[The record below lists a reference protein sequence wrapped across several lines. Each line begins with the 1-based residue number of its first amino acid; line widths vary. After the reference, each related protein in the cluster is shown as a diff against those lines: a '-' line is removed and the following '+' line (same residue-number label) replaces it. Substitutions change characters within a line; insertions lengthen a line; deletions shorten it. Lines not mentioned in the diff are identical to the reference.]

1 MGDPKLFDTIGTLY
15 DCVTEPGLW
24 PEALGQITELT
35 DSVITV
41 LAVMDMSKK
50 TTRFSAVHGDP
61 TVLEPL
67 VNTYAAHVP
76 FYSILPKFEIDVP
89 LDFDEMCNLH
99 GPDGRDVWHA
109 SRTYTEWMRPNRFR
123 TGFNLAVM
131 KRDEF
136 VGALTTI
143 TREETPSTSSGQ
155 ALLSLLA
162 PHIRRAVTITD
173 LFEAEQ
179 RKAVLFQEVID
190 NLAHPV
196 LIVAAD
202 MRLLY
207 ANTAAETLLRDE
219 KLVRQSEGRLAMAY
233 LPAQASV
240 GHAVALGHRD
250 EVLLGAVG
258 IGVPL
263 VRTERPSIVHVLP
276 LTRRHAGRLA
286 PKAAAAIFIAA
297 PGINPIPAIEA
308 IAALFGLTAAEKRI
322 AALAADGLT
331 RSEIAEAS
339 GVSDHTV
346 KSQLRV
352 VYDKTGTRDQRQLQL
367 LMRELTPPIKTG
379 QPDERDET

>member
-1 MGDPKLFDTIGTLY
+1 MGDTRLFDTIGTLY

-24 PEALGQITELT
+24 AEALGRITELT
-35 DSVITV
+35 DSVIAM

-61 TVLEPL
+61 VVLEPL
-67 VNTYAAHVP
+67 VSTYAAHVP
-76 FYSILPKFEIDVP
+76 FFPILPKFAIDVP
-89 LDFDEMCNLH
+89 LDFDEMCNLY
-99 GPDGRDVWHA
+99 GPDGHDVWYA
-109 SRTYTEWMRPNRFR
+109 SRTYTEWMQPNRFR

-143 TREETPSTSSGQ
+143 TREDTPSTSASA
-155 ALLSLLA
+155 ALLSQLA
-162 PHIRRAVTITD
+162 PHIRRAVTIAD

-179 RKAVLFQEVID
+179 RKSALFQEVID
-190 NLAHPV
+190 NLVHPV
-196 LIVAAD
+196 LIVASD

-207 ANTAAETLLRDE
+207 ANSAAETLLRDE
-219 KLVRQSEGRLAMAY
+219 TLVRQNEGRLAMAY

-240 GHAVALGHRD
+240 AHAVALGHRD

-276 LTRRHAGRLA
+276 LARRQTARLA

-297 PGINPIPAIEA
+297 PGTNPIPAIEA

-331 RSEIAEAS
+331 RKEIAEAS

-367 LMRELTPPIKTG
+367 LMRELTPPVATTR
-379 QPDERDET
+379 PDKS

>member
-1 MGDPKLFDTIGTLY
+1 MGDTRLFDTIGTLY
-15 DCVTEPGLW
+15 DCVTESDLW
-24 PEALGQITELT
+24 SDALGRISELT
-35 DSVITV
+35 DSVIAM

-61 TVLEPL
+61 VVLEPL
-67 VNTYAAHVP
+67 ITTYAAHVP
-76 FYSILPKFEIDVP
+76 FFPILPKFEIDVP
-89 LDFDEMCNLH
+89 LDFDEMCALY
-99 GPDGRDVWHA
+99 GPDGHEVWHA
-109 SRTYTEWMRPNRFR
+109 SRTYIEWMRPNRFR

-131 KRDEF
+131 KRDDC

-143 TREETPSTSSGQ
+143 TRDDAPATPAGQ
-155 ALLSLLA
+155 ASLSQLA

-173 LFEAEQ
+173 LFEAER
-179 RKAVLFQEVID
+179 RKAALFQEVID
-190 NLAHPV
+190 NLVHPV
-196 LIVAAD
+196 LIVASD

-207 ANTAAETLLRDE
+207 ANPAAETLLRAE
-219 KLVRQSEGRLAMAY
+219 TLVRQNEGRLAMAY
-233 LPAQASV
+233 PPAQSSV
-240 GHAVALGHRD
+240 VHAVALGHRD

-276 LTRRHAGRLA
+276 LVRRQTPRLA
-286 PKAAAAIFIAA
+286 PRAAAAIFIAA
-297 PGINPIPAIEA
+297 PGTNPIPAIEA

-367 LMRELTPPIKTG
+367 LMRDLTPPLGTAR
-379 QPDERDET
+379 PDKS

>member
-61 TVLEPL
+61 AVLEPL

-99 GPDGRDVWHA
+99 GPDGRDVWRA

-143 TREETPSTSSGQ
+143 TREETPSTSAGQ

-219 KLVRQSEGRLAMAY
+219 TLVRQSEGRLAMAY

>member
-1 MGDPKLFDTIGTLY
+1 MDSSRLFDTIGTLY
-15 DCVTEPGLW
+15 DCVTEPEQW
-24 PEALGQITELT
+24 PRALGRISELT
-35 DSVITV
+35 DSVIAM
-41 LAVMDMSKK
+41 LAVMDMSRR

-61 TVLEPL
+61 VVLEPL
-67 VNTYAAHVP
+67 MTTYAAHVP
-76 FYSILPKFEIDVP
+76 FFSILPKFEIDVP
-89 LDFDEMCNLH
+89 LTFDEMCALY
-99 GPDGRDVWHA
+99 GPDGHAVWQA
-109 SRTYTEWMRPNRFR
+109 SRTYTEWMRPNGFR

-131 KRDEF
+131 KRDAC

-143 TREETPSTSSGQ
+143 TRDDRPSTPAGM
-155 ALLSLLA
+155 ARLSQLA
-162 PHIRRAVTITD
+162 PHIRRSVAITD

-179 RKAVLFQEVID
+179 RKARLFQQVID

-196 LIVAAD
+196 MLVAED

-207 ANTAAETLLRDE
+207 ANPSAETLLRDE
-219 KLVRQSEGRLAMAY
+219 VLVRQTDGRLVLAY
-233 LPAQASV
+233 APAQASV
-240 GHAVALGHRD
+240 AHAVELGHRD

-263 VRTERPSIVHVLP
+263 ARLERPSIVHVLP
-276 LTRRHAGRLA
+276 LARRPNARLA
-286 PKAAAAIFIAA
+286 PRAMAAIFVAA
-297 PGINPIPAIEA
+297 PGSNPLPAIEA

-367 LMRELTPPIKTG
+367 LMRELTPPIRTSRPDKT
-379 QPDERDET
+379 

>member
-35 DSVITV
+35 DSAITV

-61 TVLEPL
+61 AVLEPL

-99 GPDGRDVWHA
+99 GPDGRDVWYA

-143 TREETPSTSSGQ
+143 TREETPSTSAGQ

-219 KLVRQSEGRLAMAY
+219 TLVRQSEGRLAMAY

>member
-1 MGDPKLFDTIGTLY
+1 MGDTRLFDTIGTLY

-24 PEALGQITELT
+24 SEALGRITGLT
-35 DSVITV
+35 DSVIAM

-61 TVLEPL
+61 VVLEPL
-67 VNTYAAHVP
+67 VTTYAAHVP
-76 FYSILPKFEIDVP
+76 FFPILPKFTVDVP
-89 LDFDEMCNLH
+89 LDFDEMCNLY
-99 GPDGRDVWHA
+99 GPDGHDVWYA

-143 TREETPSTSSGQ
+143 TREDTPSTSASQ
-155 ALLSLLA
+155 ALLSQLA

-173 LFEAEQ
+173 LFEAEK
-179 RKAVLFQEVID
+179 RKAALFQEVID
-190 NLAHPV
+190 NLVHPV
-196 LIVAAD
+196 LIVAGD

-207 ANTAAETLLRDE
+207 ANSAAETLLRDE
-219 KLVRQSEGRLAMAY
+219 TLVRQNEGRLAMAY

-240 GHAVALGHRD
+240 AHAVALGHRD

-276 LTRRHAGRLA
+276 LARRQTALLA
-286 PKAAAAIFIAA
+286 PKGAAAIFIAA
-297 PGINPIPAIEA
+297 PGTNPIPAIEA

-367 LMRELTPPIKTG
+367 LMRELTPPIATMR
-379 QPDERDET
+379 PDKS

>member
-61 TVLEPL
+61 AVLEPL

-99 GPDGRDVWHA
+99 GPDGRDVWRA

-143 TREETPSTSSGQ
+143 TREETPSTSAGQ

>member
-1 MGDPKLFDTIGTLY
+1 MVDTRLYDAIGTLY
-15 DCVTEPGLW
+15 DCVTVPALW
-24 PEALGQITELT
+24 PEALARISELT
-35 DSVITV
+35 DSEIAM

-50 TTRFSAVHGDP
+50 TARFSAVHGDP
-61 TVLEPL
+61 LVLEPL
-67 VNTYAAHVP
+67 VSTYASHVP
-76 FYSILPKFEIDVP
+76 FFPILPKFEIDVP
-89 LDFDEMCNLH
+89 LDFDEMCNLY

-131 KRDEF
+131 KRDEC

-143 TREETPSTSSGQ
+143 THEDKPTTPARQ
-155 ALLSLLA
+155 ALLSRLA

-179 RKAVLFQEVID
+179 RKTALFQKVID

-196 LIVAAD
+196 LFVAGD
-202 MRLLY
+202 MRLLH
-207 ANTAAETLLRDE
+207 ANPAAETLLRDGT
-219 KLVRQSEGRLAMAY
+219 LVRMSEGRLAMTY
-233 LPAQASV
+233 LPAQRSV
-240 GHAVALGHRD
+240 DHAVALGHRD
-250 EVLLGAVG
+250 EVLLGTIG

-276 LTRRHAGRLA
+276 LTRRPATWLA
-286 PKAAAAIFIAA
+286 QEAAAAIFIAA
-297 PGINPIPAIEA
+297 PGTTPLPAIEA
-308 IAALFGLTAAEKRI
+308 IAALFGLTAAERRV

-339 GVSDHTV
+339 GVSDQTV

-367 LMRELTPPIKTG
+367 LMRELTPPIGTTRPDKT
-379 QPDERDET
+379 

>member
-1 MGDPKLFDTIGTLY
+1 MVDTRLYDTIGTLY
-15 DCVTEPGLW
+15 DCVTEPARW
-24 PEALGQITELT
+24 PEALARISELT
-35 DSVITV
+35 DSEIAM
-41 LAVMDMSKK
+41 LAVMDMAKK

-61 TVLEPL
+61 LVLEPL
-67 VNTYAAHVP
+67 VATYAAHVP
-76 FYSILPKFEIDVP
+76 FFPVLPKFEIDVP
-89 LDFDEMCNLH
+89 LDFDEMCNLY
-99 GPDGRDVWHA
+99 GPDGHDVWYA
-109 SRTYTEWMRPNRFR
+109 SATYSEWMRPNRFR

-131 KRDEF
+131 KRDES

-143 TREETPSTSSGQ
+143 TREDQPTTPATQ
-155 ALLSLLA
+155 ALLSELA

-179 RKAVLFQEVID
+179 RKAVLFQTVID

-196 LIVAAD
+196 FFVAGD

-207 ANTAAETLLRDE
+207 ANPATETLLRDGT
-219 KLVRQSEGRLAMAY
+219 LVRQSEGRLTLTY
-233 LPAQASV
+233 LPAQGAV

-250 EVLLGAVG
+250 EVLLGTIG

-263 VRTERPSIVHVLP
+263 VRTERPSILHVLP
-276 LTRRHAGRLA
+276 LTRRHAACLA
-286 PKAAAAIFIAA
+286 SELAAAAIFIAT
-297 PGINPIPAIEA
+297 PGTTPIPAIEA
-308 IAALFGLTAAEKRI
+308 IAALFGLTAAERRV

-367 LMRELTPPIKTG
+367 LMRELTPPIGTTRPDKT
-379 QPDERDET
+379 

>member
-1 MGDPKLFDTIGTLY
+1 MVDTRLHDTIGTLY
-15 DCVTEPGLW
+15 DCVTEPGRW
-24 PEALGQITELT
+24 PDALGRITELT
-35 DSVITV
+35 DSVIAM

-61 TVLEPL
+61 NVLEPL
-67 VNTYAAHVP
+67 VTTYAAHVP
-76 FYSILPKFEIDVP
+76 FFSILPKFEIDVP
-89 LDFDEMCNLH
+89 LDFEEMCNLY
-99 GPDGRDVWHA
+99 GPDGQEVWHA
-109 SRTYTEWMRPNRFR
+109 SRTYTEWMKPNRFR

-131 KRDEF
+131 RRDES

-143 TREETPSTSSGQ
+143 TREDMPTTSARQ
-155 ALLSLLA
+155 ALLSQLA

-179 RKAVLFQEVID
+179 RKAAFFQEVID

-196 LIVAAD
+196 MFVTGD

-207 ANTAAETLLRDE
+207 ANQAAETLLRDE
-219 KLVRQSEGRLAMAY
+219 TLVRQSDGRLTMTY
-233 LPAQASV
+233 LAAQASV
-240 GHAVALGHRD
+240 DHAVALGHRD
-250 EVLLGAVG
+250 EVLLGTIG

-276 LTRRHAGRLA
+276 LARRPAAWLA
-286 PKAAAAIFIAA
+286 PNSAAAAIFIAA
-297 PGINPIPAIEA
+297 PGTTPIPAIEA
-308 IAALFGLTAAEKRI
+308 IAALFGLTAAERRV

-367 LMRELTPPIKTG
+367 LMRELTPPIGATR
-379 QPDERDET
+379 PDRT